1 MNRRLLILSSSVVA
15 VHLFIFFFNFKK
27 DIAPPSPKK
36 SIVVRTFTPPP
47 PKKTAPVIRNVSKKP
62 SATPKSSSPPK
73 SNSSSTP
80 QVNKKKND
88 LLKELKESLTKIE
101 KYTPSEKSTSIT
113 LPKNIQNLE
122 IDDVEREEK
131 TDYFILLAQTLKNEL
146 ELPDFGDV
154 KLELTILNSGRVTK
168 LKVLSASSEKNRRYL
183 ELKLPSLILPAFS
196 EDLKNQYEHTFTL
209 TFCNET

>member
-1 MNRRLLILSSSVVA
+1 MNRRLLILTSSVVA
-15 VHLFIFFFNFKK
+15 AHLFLFFFNFKK

-47 PKKTAPVIRNVSKKP
+47 KKPAPVIKKISTSPKP
-62 SATPKSSSPPK
+62 SSPSKPHSSLA
-73 SNSSSTP
+73 P

-88 LLKELKESLTKIE
+88 LFKEIKESLTKIE
-101 KYTPSEKSTSIT
+101 KSTHSEKSTALT

-122 IDDVEREEK
+122 IDHIEMEEK
-131 TDYFILLAQTLKNEL
+131 NDYFILLAETLKNEL
-146 ELPDFGDV
+146 ELPDYGDV
-154 KLELTILNSGRVTK
+154 KLELTVLHSGRVTK
-168 LKVLSASSEKNRRYL
+168 LKILDASSEKNRRYL
-183 ELKLPSLILPAFS
+183 ELKLPKLTLPAFS